1 MAKQPGR
8 KAAPRKSGTTRG
20 QPRSRAKRS
29 GTEAAAATP
38 VRLTLSTLTP
48 APGSTQSRKRVGRG
62 PGSGLGKTSGKGNKG
77 HKARTG
83 GATNP
88 GFEGGQ
94 MPMYRRLPKRGFTNP
109 FREDNQIVNLTDL
122 KKVSAGDVSP
132 ETLYSAGLI
141 GKPDSRVKLL
151 GTGEADRAY
160 TVRGVA
166 LSASARTKI
175 EAAGGKIEE

>member
-1 MAKQPGR
+1 MAEK
-8 KAAPRKSGTTRG
+8 KSVKSGAAGKRG
-20 QPRSRAKRS
+20 SAAGKRTAPARRSAQ
-29 GTEAAAATP
+29 AAAAQER
-38 VRLTLSTLTP
+38 RLTLSTLSP
-48 APGSTQSRKRVGRG
+48 AEGSTQARKRVGRG
-62 PGSGLGKTSGKGNKG
+62 PGSGLGKTSGKGHKG

-109 FREDNQIVNLTDL
+109 FRTPAQVVNLLDL
-122 KKVSAGDVSP
+122 KKVTAAEVSP

-151 GTGEADRAY
+151 GTGDADRAY

-166 LSASARTKI
+166 LSAPARAKI
-175 EAAGGKIEE
+175 EAAGGKIEG

>member
-1 MAKQPGR
+1 MAEKTTKPRRASRKQEPT
-8 KAAPRKSGTTRG
+8 P
-20 QPRSRAKRS
+20 
-29 GTEAAAATP
+29 AT
-38 VRLTLSTLTP
+38 LTLSSLVP

-62 PGSGLGKTSGKGNKG
+62 PGSGLGKTSGKGHKG

-109 FREDNQIVNLTDL
+109 FRVEAQVVNLAEL
-122 KKVSAGDVSP
+122 KKVSAAEVSP

-141 GKPDSRVKLL
+141 GKPDSPVKLL
-151 GTGEADRAY
+151 GTGDADRAY

-166 LSASARTKI
+166 LSAPARAKI
-175 EAAGGKIEE
+175 EAAGGKIEG

>member
-1 MAKQPGR
+1 MADKI
-8 KAAPRKSGTTRG
+8 
-20 QPRSRAKRS
+20 
-29 GTEAAAATP
+29 
-38 VRLTLSTLTP
+38 TLSNLSP
-48 APGSTQSRKRVGRG
+48 SRGSTQPRKRVGRG
-62 PGSGLGKTSGKGNKG
+62 PGSGLGKTAGKGHKG

-109 FREDNQIVNLTDL
+109 FKVTVQAVNLSQL
-122 KKVSAGDVSP
+122 KKVSATEVSP

-141 GKPDSRVKLL
+141 GRLDRPVKLL
-151 GTGEADRAY
+151 GTGDAGRSY

-166 LSASARTKI
+166 LSASARAKI
-175 EAAGGKIEE
+175 EAAGGKIEG